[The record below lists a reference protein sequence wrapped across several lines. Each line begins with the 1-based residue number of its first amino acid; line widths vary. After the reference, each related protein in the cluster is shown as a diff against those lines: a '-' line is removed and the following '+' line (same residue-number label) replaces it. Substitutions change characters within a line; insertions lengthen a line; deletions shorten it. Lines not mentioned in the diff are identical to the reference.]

1 MSRPEILKDLRAIS
15 GGRLYIFDTNVFI
28 TLGYYYLKRFP
39 TIWKRIDTLADE
51 KELIS
56 AREVRRELNRIC
68 SSDYVNEWIER
79 HRNIFVIAS
88 DEECGIV
95 ASIFRNRQYRGLVRR
110 KNILKGL
117 PVADPFII
125 AAAKTRNGIVVT
137 EESAESKGARIP
149 SVCDELGV
157 ECNNLEGFLEQQDL
171 KF

>member
-15 GGRLYIFDTNVFI
+15 GGSLYIFDTNVFI

-39 TIWKRIDTLADE
+39 TIWARIDTLADDG
-51 KELIS
+51 KLIS
-56 AREVRRELNRIC
+56 VREVRRELDLIG
-68 SSDYVNEWIER
+68 SSDHVNEWVRRYR
-79 HRNIFVIAS
+79 HIFVIAS

-95 ASIFRNRQYRGLVRR
+95 ASIFLNGQYRGLVRR
-110 KNILKGL
+110 KNILKGS

-137 EESAESKGARIP
+137 EESAKSKGARIP
-149 SVCDELGV
+149 AVCNELGIK
-157 ECNNLEGFLEQQDL
+157 CINLEGFLEEQGL